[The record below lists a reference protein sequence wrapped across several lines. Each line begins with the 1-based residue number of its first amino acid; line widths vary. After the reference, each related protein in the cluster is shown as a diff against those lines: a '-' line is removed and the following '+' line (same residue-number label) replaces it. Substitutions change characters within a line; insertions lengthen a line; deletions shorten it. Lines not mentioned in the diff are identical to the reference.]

1 MDQKEKINKRHSVV
15 VVVVVFFFLN
25 RIFEKYEGQL
35 FGARVLLSSG
45 FPHLST
51 FAMRNEVKV
60 SQSAQHLEIP
70 VRPGGRKG
78 GGGIGLGSMCAPHMR
93 PVTHTAYFCFLKNCP
108 SRAKGVAF
116 TKKFLLHSRHTT
128 NKYLHISRKRQLEYG
143 AATGTESSFEKNN
156 DSLIQMYFAL
166 ACLNVNESRV

>member
-78 GGGIGLGSMCAPHMR
+78 GGDRVRINVCPPYATSHPYSIFLFFEKL
-93 PVTHTAYFCFLKNCP
+93 PVP
-108 SRAKGVAF
+108 
-116 TKKFLLHSRHTT
+116 
-128 NKYLHISRKRQLEYG
+128 RKRSCLY
-143 AATGTESSFEKNN
+143 KK
-156 DSLIQMYFAL
+156 IPFAL
-166 ACLNVNESRV
+166 TSYNQQVFAY

>member
-1 MDQKEKINKRHSVV
+1 MDQKEKINKRHSVVV

-70 VRPGGRKG
+70 VRPGGRKRGRVGGTPADMRARRLRIGIIPHPCRRVPVAGATAATAGSSAAASAHEGQRLPPRRPSAFHPYGPRPSSGHRRPDVG
-78 GGGIGLGSMCAPHMR
+78 GGRSSRR
-93 PVTHTAYFCFLKNCP
+93 PASP
-108 SRAKGVAF
+108 G
-116 TKKFLLHSRHTT
+116 
-128 NKYLHISRKRQLEYG
+128 
-143 AATGTESSFEKNN
+143 
-156 DSLIQMYFAL
+156 
-166 ACLNVNESRV
+166 